1 MSEGAFEYP
10 FQNSKSLLGFFTEA
24 EAFNILKSQGIPFT
38 PKQEEELNTKVRE
51 ALKHAST
58 IVGRRAVVPDV
69 KEIPVQYMADREQR
83 LRNEPTFAEHLIG
96 MSGVSLSQVEIGN
109 LHVFQPNLNMDY
121 VKRLV
126 AKAPEPDNLAD
137 LLRFCLPLREEV
149 EKFPVVGGFNP
160 NTNTVTLMSENLD
173 MRMLG
178 QVQGEDPKTG
188 HRFFGF
194 AYGGGLSQISVVD
207 YKGVFMIKNGYHRAF
222 ALLEKGHKFMPCLLL
237 KTDDYQATG
246 AAGTGFF
253 SLELMLSDRSPILS
267 DFQSPAAVAY
277 PRRLIRVVA
286 SIRGEVHWVPAS
298 SFPISHSPSS

>member
-58 IVGRRAVVPDV
+58 IAGRRAVVPDV

>member
-1 MSEGAFEYP
+1 LSEGVLEYP
-10 FQNSKSLLGFFTEA
+10 FQNWKSLLGFFTEA
-24 EAFNILKSQGIPFT
+24 EAFNILKSQGFQFT
-38 PKQEEELNTKVRE
+38 IKQDEELNTKVRE
-51 ALKHAST
+51 AMKHAST
-58 IVGRRAVVPDV
+58 IVGRRTVVPDV

-96 MSGVSLSQVEIGN
+96 MSEVSLSQVEIGN
-109 LHVFQPNLNMDY
+109 LHVFQPNLNMEY
-121 VKRLV
+121 VRRLV

-188 HRFFGF
+188 RPFFGF
-194 AYGGGLSQISVVD
+194 AYGGGLPQISVVD

-237 KTDDYQATG
+237 KTDNYQVTG

-253 SLELMLSDRSPILS
+253 TFELMLSDRSPILS
-267 DFQSPAAVAY
+267 DFQSPAAVPY

-298 SFPISHSPSS
+298 SIPLSRSP